1 MYRYAALGTIL
12 AVVFTGVMILAPA
25 RIASADG
32 ALVVEAAPSTI
43 LLDGPQPTHLT
54 VHAEIPY
61 SIVVDVALTINGADI
76 PVVYTKPDLRG
87 ELVAKFM
94 MNDVRAAVEPG
105 TALLSLAVLADDG
118 ITYGGDCTVRVVD
131 YAGGGCAR

>member
-1 MYRYAALGTIL
+1 MYRF
-12 AVVFTGVMILAPA
+12 AVVGIVFAVTLAGAMILAPA
-25 RIASADG
+25 RTASADG
-32 ALVVEAAPSTI
+32 SLVVEAAPSTI
-43 LLDGPQPTHLT
+43 LLGGPQPTHLT

-61 SIVVDVALTINGADI
+61 SIVVDVALTINGVDI

-94 MNDVRAAVEPG
+94 MSDVRAAVEPG
-105 TALLSLAVLADDG
+105 TALLSLAVLADDA
-118 ITYGGDCTVRVVD
+118 ITYEGDCTVRVVD